1 MSLSAKERSQSHPC
15 HCRGTG
21 WLRGAYLEA
30 PEPPDVLA
38 PLKAGRLQ
46 PLIQAA
52 FQGAQARGTSTDDSY
67 SPGSHV
73 PRCGG
78 GRDAGEA
85 VARSKKALK
94 GGCRARQIPPGRLPG
109 AAWLGG
115 DYLCDS
121 CGRLRPAGVS
131 QDVFLSDMI
140 YRFPPLPCHAS
151 CLHLPSARCTLSSVN
166 S

>member
-1 MSLSAKERSQSHPC
+1 MCLTHQLAPHCQSRFTFLWFSLENCLLHVCKAGGSGVSLSAKERSQSRPC

-21 WLRGAYLEA
+21 WLCGAYLEA

-85 VARSKKALK
+85 VARSKT
-94 GGCRARQIPPGRLPG
+94 
-109 AAWLGG
+109 
-115 DYLCDS
+115 
-121 CGRLRPAGVS
+121 
-131 QDVFLSDMI
+131 
-140 YRFPPLPCHAS
+140 H
-151 CLHLPSARCTLSSVN
+151 
-166 S
+166 